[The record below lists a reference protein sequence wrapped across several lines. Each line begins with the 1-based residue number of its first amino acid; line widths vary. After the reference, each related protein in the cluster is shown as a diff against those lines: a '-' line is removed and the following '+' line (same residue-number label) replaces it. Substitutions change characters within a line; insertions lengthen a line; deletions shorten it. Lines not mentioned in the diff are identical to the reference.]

1 MRRRRRRQKANGD
14 QIQQDK
20 IIHDILYTLGA
31 TSLEQQEVVLEVA
44 GGIVSRRAPLKSQ
57 SAPDE
62 SSSRGNAAGKYLSLM
77 DCFLV
82 NTTHARTSDGT
93 DERKHVV
100 VDG

>member
-1 MRRRRRRQKANGD
+1 METRFNKTRSFM
-14 QIQQDK
+14 ICY
-20 IIHDILYTLGA
+20 IL
-31 TSLEQQEVVLEVA
+31 SLSRETR

-62 SSSRGNAAGKYLSLM
+62 SSSRSNAAGKYLSLT

-82 NTTHARTSDGT
+82 NTTHARNARTSDGR
-93 DERKHVV
+93 DDRKHVV

>member
-1 MRRRRRRQKANGD
+1 M
-14 QIQQDK
+14 
-20 IIHDILYTLGA
+20 
-31 TSLEQQEVVLEVA
+31 
-44 GGIVSRRAPLKSQ
+44 SRRAPLKSQ